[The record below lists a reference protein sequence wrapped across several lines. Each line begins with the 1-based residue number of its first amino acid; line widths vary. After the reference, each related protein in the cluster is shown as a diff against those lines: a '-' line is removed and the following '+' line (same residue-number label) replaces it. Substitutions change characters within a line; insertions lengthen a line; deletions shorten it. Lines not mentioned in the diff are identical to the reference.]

1 MAQFRQ
7 FLVVV
12 LPALAAGFSLHVKP
26 KERSQQRSAAEAVAV
41 GCIGDEDDCGSADSG
56 YSALGL
62 PSTFDAENKV
72 SRTIDAI
79 SGRRL
84 HTIGAISGR
93 RLGWN
98 HVDFANCNKPSEC
111 CPSNGGTS
119 DDGGSWSGESQGPGT
134 YANKRV
140 HCDAGCDTSCDD
152 HGDYSCNDSCGPHLA
167 LPLQSPASS
176 PPPLEPI
183 RAPVQATV
191 ATAAV

>member
-1 MAQFRQ
+1 MAQFRHLL
-7 FLVVV
+7 FVV
-12 LPALAAGFSLHVKP
+12 LPALAAGFSLNVKP
-26 KERSQQRSAAEAVAV
+26 KEPPQYSQGVSAV
-41 GCIGDEDDCGSADSG
+41 GRVVPSDVSCFPAEDCGDS
-56 YSALGL
+56 
-62 PSTFDAENKV
+62 PEPDSTKVGRQSFDAI
-72 SRTIDAI
+72 T
-79 SGRRL
+79 GRQL
-84 HTIGAISGR
+84 HSTWA
-93 RLGWN
+93 
-98 HVDFANCNKPSEC
+98 SEQHCEDKNDC
-111 CPSNGGTS
+111 CPDFGGAS

>member
-12 LPALAAGFSLHVKP
+12 LPALAAGFSLNVKP
-26 KERSQQRSAAEAVAV
+26 KERSQQRSAAEAAAV

-84 HTIGAISGR
+84 HTN
-93 RLGWN
+93 WK
-98 HVDFANCNKPSEC
+98 HVDFANCNNPSDC
-111 CPSNGGTS
+111 CPNGGGVS
-119 DDGGSWSGESQGPGT
+119 DDGGSWSGEYSGPNT

-140 HCDAGCDTSCDD
+140 KCDAGCDTGCDE
-152 HGDYSCNDSCGPHLA
+152 GGYSCNGSCEPHLA
-167 LPLQSPASS
+167 LPLQTPASS

-183 RAPVQATV
+183 RAPVQATN
-191 ATAAV
+191 ATAAA